1 MSAWESFKKFY
12 KVLRWVVLV
21 GMILVILL
29 VMKTADPPEVQSDP
43 QAAERVEQKLQEAQQ
58 AVEAGESHT
67 LEMDEAELNSMLHA
81 NLALKGAA
89 GAVSEATARAEGE
102 PTLEEMQSNVR
113 DVRVQL
119 RDDKVAAYV
128 LFDFHGKDISLVLE
142 GGLRVVDGYLRL
154 EPSSGALGA
163 MPIPQATLDNA
174 VRRLFDSPEN
184 REKFRVPPHISDIR
198 VEGGQIKVLYN
209 Q

>member
-1 MSAWESFKKFY
+1 MGAWESFKKFY
-12 KVLRWVVLV
+12 KVFRWVVLV
-21 GMILVILL
+21 GILLVLLL
-29 VMKTADPPEVQSDP
+29 VMKTADAPHVETDP
-43 QAAERVEQKLQEAQQ
+43 QAAERVERKMQQ
-58 AVEAGESHT
+58 AERAVEAGESHT

-81 NLALKGAA
+81 NLAMKGAE
-89 GAVSEATARAEGE
+89 GAAAEAVAQAEGQ

-119 RDDKVAAYV
+119 SDDQVKAYV
-128 LFDFHGKDISLVLE
+128 LFDFHGKDLSLTLE

-154 EPSSGALGA
+154 EPTAGALGS

-198 VEGGQIKVLYN
+198 VEGGQIKVFYN